1 MKPEPGPH
9 DAPGPHYVSYDSS
22 FGNFGPLPVDDNAYA
37 TWAVSIPA
45 AILAVLLTYDVAACL
60 GSGIRKGGST
70 LAFGYRG
77 LWRR

>member
-22 FGNFGPLPVDDNAYA
+22 FGNFGPLPVDDHAYT
-37 TWAVSIPA
+37 TWAVSILA
-45 AILAVLLTYDVAACL
+45 AILAALLTYDVAACL
-60 GSGIRKGGST
+60 GNRIRKGGST

-77 LWRR
+77 LYRR